1 MGMVMGKTGPDK
13 MARILGRLSA
23 VRVQGVRKPGYYGD
37 GGGLYLRVAPG
48 GAKGWIFR
56 YGGRGRRRDMGLGGY
71 PSIGLAKARELA
83 GDCRGM
89 IAAGLDPI
97 AARNEKRAAAAVE
110 AAKAMTFDDCATA
123 YITAHEAAWRNPKHR
138 QQWKNTLS
146 TYVSPVLGKLP
157 VAAVDTGLVLKV
169 LEPIWARKP
178 ETASRVRGRMEAVL
192 DWAKVRGYRTGEN
205 PARWRGHLDHLLPA
219 KSKVRKVEHHA
230 ALPYAQVGAFVASLH
245 EQPGVSA
252 HTLEFLILTATRTGE
267 TLGATWDEVDIGAK
281 LWTIPAGRMKA
292 GKEHRVPLSDAALA
306 VLKEMREIRHSD
318 YVFPGG
324 RDRRP
329 LSEMSLLMLLRR
341 MKHGDIT
348 AHGFRSTFRD
358 WAAER
363 TTFPREVAEAALAH
377 AIPDA
382 VEAAY
387 RRGDLVDKRRKLM
400 DAWAAYCAKIETD
413 AGKVVALARARTP
426 R

>member
-245 EQPGVSA
+245 EQPGISA